1 MADLDEL
8 RERIDDLS
16 RELADTAYERLRAA
30 RGQGE
35 EAEAS
40 AIALDKR
47 LGRARRALDKASAL
61 LAADDASDAGD
72 L

>member
-1 MADLDEL
+1 MADLDDL

-16 RELADTAYERLRAA
+16 RDLAETAYERLRSA

-35 EAEAS
+35 EAEAA

-61 LAADDASDAGD
+61 LADPASAVDD
-72 L
+72 